1 MRRYNYTQP
10 PSSITTANQKLAE
23 QEFLTILPENSFA
36 KMAYE
41 WKNSLRVAA
50 EKMLGDQQTVFSK
63 FDHLR

>member
-10 PSSITTANQKLAE
+10 LSNINTSNEKLNE
-23 QEFLTILPENSFA
+23 QETLTILPENSFA

-50 EKMLGDQQTVFSK
+50 EKMLGDYQPVLRK
-63 FDHLR
+63 FE

>member
-10 PSSITTANQKLAE
+10 LGSINTSSGKLTE
-23 QEFLTILPENSFA
+23 QESLSILPENSFA

-50 EKMLGDQQTVFSK
+50 EKMLGDYQPVLRK
-63 FDHLR
+63 FE